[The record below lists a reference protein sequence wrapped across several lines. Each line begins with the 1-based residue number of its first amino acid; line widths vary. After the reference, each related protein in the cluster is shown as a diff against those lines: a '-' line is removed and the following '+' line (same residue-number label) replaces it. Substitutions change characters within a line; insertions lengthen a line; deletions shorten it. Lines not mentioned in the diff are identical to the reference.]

1 GRNGAISPGGGCHL
15 LQTADGRIAVNLVRD
30 DDWALLPAWL
40 EQEACA
46 VGDWTGLAQQLR
58 TRTMHDLVERGRL
71 LGLAI
76 APSVPT
82 PTRPVPWF
90 TNIVST
96 PPGSAPYHTHPRVV
110 DMSSLWAG
118 PLCSHL
124 LLRLGAD
131 VVKVESPQR
140 PDGAR
145 RGPAAFFDLLHA
157 GKRCVALDP
166 ATTQGREQLLALI
179 ASADIVIEG
188 SRPRALRQLGLAPEQ
203 LVAEFPQLT
212 WISLTGY
219 GRGGEQE
226 QWAAFGDDAAVNA
239 GLSYL
244 LRQTTGLDIFGG
256 DAIADPLTGL
266 HAALAAWAGFQRG
279 GAGLVAIAL
288 CDVVRHCLQFE
299 RPASAEAACER
310 NRDWTAHADHM
321 GAQAAMP
328 SPRRP
333 TAAASALGADTAAV
347 FADWKIKC

>member
-40 EQEACA
+40 EQETCTA
-46 VGDWTGLAQQLR
+46 GDWEGFAQQLR

-76 APSVPT
+76 APSVPM

-90 TNIVST
+90 TCVEPAYRAQGALLQNGAVV
-96 PPGSAPYHTHPRVV
+96 GAGLARDKPRVL
-110 DMSSLWAG
+110 DLSSLWAG

-124 LLRLGAD
+124 LQRLGTD

-145 RGPAAFFDLLHA
+145 RGPSAFFDLLHA

-166 ATTQGREQLLALI
+166 TTAQGREQLRALI

-219 GRGGEQE
+219 GRGEPQE

-244 LRQTTGLDIFGG
+244 LRQATGLDIFGG

-279 GAGLVAIAL
+279 GAGLVSIAL

-333 TAAASALGADTAAV
+333 
-347 FADWKIKC
+347 